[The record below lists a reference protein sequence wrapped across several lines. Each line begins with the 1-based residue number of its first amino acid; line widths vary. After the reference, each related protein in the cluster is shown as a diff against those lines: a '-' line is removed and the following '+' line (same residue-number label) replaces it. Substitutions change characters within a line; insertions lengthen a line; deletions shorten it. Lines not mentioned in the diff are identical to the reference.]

1 VPDAD
6 GCWCADSG
14 VTCWALRESA
24 CELSTS
30 PTGASLAEQGQR
42 LQREAAIWR
51 LGLVPWER
59 ALGCK
64 CLVLTPPEA
73 EALGL
78 HAAHGFQIAE
88 IEASGPAA
96 AAGLNLGDCVLRV
109 NGRSV
114 SAAGVPFAAVRAG
127 SASLDVWY
135 PGHGR
140 RNVRLNIPKERLAP
154 AEQEPTDASEL
165 MRRALREVMG
175 EESVVPLTPPVGGGR

>member
-1 VPDAD
+1 MPSPDA
-6 GCWCADSG
+6 CWCAESG
-14 VTCWALRESA
+14 ATCWSLRESA
-24 CELSTS
+24 SVLSTS
-30 PTGASLAEQGQR
+30 PTGASLAELEQR
-42 LQREAAIWR
+42 LRQEAAIWR

-64 CLVLTPPEA
+64 CRVLTPPEA

-78 HAAHGFQIAE
+78 HAAHGFQIAD

-96 AAGLNLGDCVLRV
+96 AHGLSTGDCVLRV

-140 RNVRLNIPKERLAP
+140 RTVRLSIPKDRLAP

-165 MRRALREVMG
+165 MRRALREAMG
-175 EESVVPLTPPVGGGR
+175 GESVVPLTPPIGGGR